1 MKQLVALNT
10 LRTRILLSEAA
21 LVAGLVVVAV
31 IGIGALRTVRNTVSQ
46 ELESLTA
53 VSAQSSTL
61 ITALFEQMRAAE
73 QYLADGSLDARNAF
87 KSGGD
92 DAHAIQAQLQ
102 ELQDLSGS
110 DRLVVTRIDAL
121 QAEAEVLYSY
131 AHAQLDLG
139 RRADAQAG
147 ARAARAQAS
156 ELLRLVGLLSTSQS
170 TRAEATARSLEQTAT
185 DREMLVWTVLAA
197 SVLVAAAIAVAL
209 LQSVERPL
217 ARLAAAAR
225 RFGDGDLRPVALGS
239 MPAELADLGDA
250 MDRLGGSLRV
260 LVNEVSEES
269 ERIATAAQDLSA
281 ISEQLAATASDVST
295 AMEEVSGGALQQ
307 VSGLAE
313 SSEAAE
319 SLYEASQDAGMVSSR
334 AAELGADIHRLAD
347 TYGSDIGA
355 ASNALVELGNLVQQT
370 ANQVEQLDK
379 LSEPIYEFI
388 DLIKQISSQTNLLA
402 LNAAIEAA
410 RAGERGI
417 GFSVV
422 AEEVRQL
429 ADTSAQAA
437 ERVSGTIKTIRDQI
451 TAMADTMAAG
461 RAQARGVGSVS
472 QGAAEALRQIVG
484 VVQEI
489 ETESK
494 RVAGQVEQNLTAV
507 DRIML
512 TLRSASEAAQSHASS
527 SEEVAAAAQQQG
539 ASTEE
544 MAAQAAS
551 LNQAA
556 DHLQSLV
563 KVFRA

>member
-1 MKQLVALNT
+1 MKPLVALNT
-10 LRTRILLSEAA
+10 LRTRIVLGEAA
-21 LVAGLVVVAV
+21 LVAGLVVVAA
-31 IGIGALRTVRNTVSQ
+31 IGIGALRTVRNTVTQ
-46 ELESLTA
+46 EVESLTA
-53 VSAQSSTL
+53 ISTQSSTL

-73 QYLADGSLDARNAF
+73 QYLADGSLEAHNAF
-87 KSGGD
+87 RSGGNA
-92 DAHAIQAQLQ
+92 AHAIQGRLQ
-102 ELQDLSGS
+102 ALPDLSES
-110 DRLVVTRIDAL
+110 DRLVVTQMEAL
-121 QAEAEVLYSY
+121 QAEAEVLYNY

-139 RRADAQAG
+139 RRADALAG
-147 ARAARAQAS
+147 ARVAREHAS

-170 TRAEATARSLEQTAT
+170 TRAEATARSLEQAAT

-197 SVLVAAAIAVAL
+197 SILIAAAIAVAL

-225 RFGDGDLRPVALGS
+225 RFGDGDLRPVALGD

-269 ERIATAAQDLSA
+269 ERMATAAQDLSA
-281 ISEQLAATASDVST
+281 ISEQLAATATDVST
-295 AMEEVSGGALQQ
+295 AMDEVSGGAHQQ

-313 SSEAAE
+313 SAEAAE
-319 SLYEASQDAGMVSSR
+319 SLYAAAKDAGMVSGR
-334 AAELGADIHRLAD
+334 AAERGADIHRLAD

-355 ASNALVELGNLVQQT
+355 AGNALIELGNLVQQT

-437 ERVSGTIKTIRDQI
+437 DQVSGTITTIRDQV

-461 RAQARGVGSVS
+461 KAQARGVGSVS
-472 QGAAEALRQIVG
+472 QGAAEALRQIVR

-494 RVAGQVEQNLTAV
+494 RVAGQAEKNLTAV
-507 DRIML
+507 DRIKL
-512 TLRSASEAAQSHASS
+512 ALRSASEAAQSHASS
-527 SEEVAAAAQQQG
+527 SEEVAAAAEQQG
-539 ASTEE
+539 ASTQE
-544 MAAQAAS
+544 MAAQAAA
-551 LNQAA
+551 LNRAA
-556 DHLQSLV
+556 DHLRALV
-563 KVFRA
+563 KGFRA